1 MRHRHAY
8 GSAQSACLTPL
19 RVALLASL
27 TISGIVFTA
36 AQAQQKSN
44 FVGDYAGML
53 GPLHVKVHVIAA
65 SDGKLSCTVDSPD
78 QGMVGLPCADFQ
90 VNGQAVS
97 FKVPS
102 VGGTYSGLISGDGSS
117 VSGMWSQGTPT
128 PLTVTRASATSTA
141 SASAPAPALPA
152 MPKAEVKWDDY
163 TYKFTLT
170 GTMAQVFQ
178 NGKVVGSIL
187 TMNGDQRILPL
198 PGTDSE
204 KMTKSFEDYK
214 AFYARGHSA
223 DTASTSAGSAAAP
236 ATQPAAPATAAATT
250 MPGRPT
256 SSYTAD
262 PSPTPAA
269 SIRFD
274 DATKSIVVPRPD
286 GITVTFVGED
296 VKIDG
301 FRKLNYIVRHQKG
314 TAGRFFERSLAHS
327 DSAGGSLS
335 GGGEEFLREG
345 GGIIY
350 DSGMGTNQ
358 DMQVNSPVL
367 TAKQLSKIAVDA
379 VTDIRQVPG
388 HENFTPPGYNTLK
401 EISQYRLR
409 SDGSR

>member
-1 MRHRHAY
+1 MHHQRSLKGYRAAVLVY
-8 GSAQSACLTPL
+8 LAGLRLAIAVVITLTGLALSAH
-19 RVALLASL
+19 
-27 TISGIVFTA
+27 
-36 AQAQQKSN
+36 AQQKPN

-65 SDGKLSCTVDSPD
+65 TDGKLSCTVDSPD

-102 VGGTYSGLISGDGSS
+102 VGGTYSGLISGDSSS

-128 PLTVTRASATSTA
+128 PLTVTRMATTA
-141 SASAPAPALPA
+141 SGATPSAAPAPPLPP
-152 MPKAEVKWDDY
+152 MPKAEVKWDTY
-163 TYKFTLT
+163 TYKFNLT
-170 GTMAQVFQ
+170 GTAAQVFE
-178 NGKVVGSIL
+178 NGKVIGSIL
-187 TMNGDQRILPL
+187 TMNGDQRILPM

-204 KMTKSFEDYK
+204 KATKSFEDYK
-214 AFYARGHSA
+214 AFYARSHSGE
-223 DTASTSAGSAAAP
+223 TASAPATPTAAP
-236 ATQPAAPATAAATT
+236 ATPAAAETPQAVPSRA
-250 MPGRPT
+250 
-256 SSYTAD
+256 SYSVTV
-262 PSPTPAA
+262 PPTPPSA
-269 SIRFD
+269 IRFD
-274 DATKSIVVPRPD
+274 DATHSIIVPRSD
-286 GITVTFVGED
+286 GVTITFVGED
-296 VKIDG
+296 VKIAG
-301 FRKLNYIVRHQKG
+301 FRKLNYTVRHQKG
-314 TAGRFFERSLAHS
+314 SAGRFFERSLAHS

-335 GGGEEFLREG
+335 GGGEEFLLDG

-367 TAKQLSKIAVDA
+367 TAKQLSQIAVAA
-379 VTDIRQVPG
+379 VADVRQVPG